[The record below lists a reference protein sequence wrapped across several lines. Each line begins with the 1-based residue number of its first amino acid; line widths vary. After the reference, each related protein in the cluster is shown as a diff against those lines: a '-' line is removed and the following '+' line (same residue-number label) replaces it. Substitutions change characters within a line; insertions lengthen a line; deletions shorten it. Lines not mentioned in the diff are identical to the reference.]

1 MAVTAADTPD
11 EPSIAD
17 LIRAF
22 NEFRDQLLA
31 GLAEFQR
38 NLDITADLLSP
49 GRAVEPLPPDLD
61 EKPPMRGFLMEDPE

>member
-1 MAVTAADTPD
+1 MVVTAAGTPD

-31 GLAEFQR
+31 GFAELQR
-38 NLDITADLLSP
+38 NLDITAALLSP
-49 GRAVEPLPPDLD
+49 GRAVEPLPSDLD
-61 EKPPMRGFLMEDPE
+61 EMPLMRGFLVDDSD